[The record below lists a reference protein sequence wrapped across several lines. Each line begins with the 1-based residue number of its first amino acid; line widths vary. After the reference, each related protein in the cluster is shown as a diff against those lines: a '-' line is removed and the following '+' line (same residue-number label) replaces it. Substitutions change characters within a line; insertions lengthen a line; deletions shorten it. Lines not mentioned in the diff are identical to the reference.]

1 MAGANRIQETETVT
15 GEPVRTGLVL
25 NGGISKRDLKSIGKE
40 IKNVENDQ
48 GQWQMRPQEIEVLI
62 DFFSFMPQDITVAPG
77 ATVTWVNRDD
87 VQHAVASTDKT
98 FKSKVLCTDDKFSF
112 KFNEPGAYEYH
123 CSIHPKMRGKVI
135 VQ

>member
-1 MAGANRIQETETVT
+1 MRWPKGTSGALEATN
-15 GEPVRTGLVL
+15 
-25 NGGISKRDLKSIGKE
+25 NM
-40 IKNVENDQ
+40 ENADAPSE
-48 GQWQMRPQEIEVLI
+48 MRPQVIEVQI
-62 DFFSFMPQDITVAPG
+62 DYFSFMPQDVTVTPG

>member
-1 MAGANRIQETETVT
+1 MN
-15 GEPVRTGLVL
+15 
-25 NGGISKRDLKSIGKE
+25 KRDLKSIGKE

-48 GQWQMRPQEIEVLI
+48 EQWQMRPQEKEVLI

>member
-1 MAGANRIQETETVT
+1 M
-15 GEPVRTGLVL
+15 
-25 NGGISKRDLKSIGKE
+25 SKRDPKSIGEE
-40 IKNVENDQ
+40 INNVENDE

-98 FKSKVLCTDDKFSF
+98 FKSTVLCTGDKFSF
-112 KFNEPGAYEYH
+112 KFSEPGAYEYH